1 MARPL
6 AKIGADQIPYDPE
19 GTSTV
24 IKPLDSIVKQKATI
38 FPVAQDAVT
47 DTAAA
52 SVATYYTTLT
62 TTAAAVPTLADGTE
76 VGQLKKV
83 QLIVRAVGDATFT
96 PANLSGG
103 TTITFATVGDVAELV
118 WDNTNWVA
126 VALYNIVDGATAP
139 VLA

>member
-1 MARPL
+1 MTRRL
-6 AKIGADQIPYDPE
+6 RVGADQVGYDPE

-24 IKPLDSIVKQKATI
+24 EKRLDSVVKQKATI
-38 FPVAQDAVT
+38 FPVAQEAVT
-47 DTAAA
+47 DAGAV

-62 TTAAAVPTLADGTE
+62 TTAAAATTLADGTE
-76 VGQLKKV
+76 VGQMKKI
-83 QLIVRAVGDATFT
+83 QMIVFAVGASTLT

-103 TTITFATVGDVAELV
+103 TTITFADVGDTAELV

-126 VALYNIVDGATAP
+126 VALYNVVDGATAP

>member
-6 AKIGADQIPYDPE
+6 SKIGADQIGYDPE
-19 GTSTV
+19 GTGTV
-24 IKPLDSIVKQKATI
+24 SKQLDTVVKQKATI

-47 DTAAA
+47 DTAAV

-76 VGQLKKV
+76 VGQLKKIQMIV
-83 QLIVRAVGDATFT
+83 QAVGSAVLT

-103 TTITFATVGDVAELV
+103 TTITFADEGDTAELI

-126 VALYNIVDGATAP
+126 VALYNVVDGATAP
-139 VLA
+139 ALA